1 MAIGWSLGF
10 DGGITSDVG
19 RMLRLLLL
27 GSMLLIIGL
36 AFRNG
41 WVEVHW
47 DRFFRDINMPF
58 MAKPEPIRE
67 FKFDGQ

>member
-1 MAIGWSLGF
+1 MAIGQLVGF
-10 DGGITSDVG
+10 DGGVTWGVG

-27 GSMLLIIGL
+27 GSMLLMIGL

-58 MAKPEPIRE
+58 MAEPEPIRE
-67 FKFDGQ
+67 FKF